1 MCLSLNDVKTELRIN
16 AFYGAVH
23 IPCSAS
29 AATKKCA
36 PLRGFAFFCC
46 AKPLQ
51 CKMRVVWRDVRHKGR
66 SLHGQHFD
74 RFHPSF
80 NLRGRAKASR
90 LARRRTLRQYAFGAH
105 LQTFMSPDLSL
116 HKMSLCRKGSPSF
129 SDSATAKKTRPHFV
143 GSHFFC
149 CGGGEGIRT
158 PVGLHPNGF
167 QDRLVMTT
175 SIRLRMRQL

>member
-1 MCLSLNDVKTELRIN
+1 MVHRGLGWRRDVRHNDASTSLWIFLLAVRLLQTVKKGESVALCAPPNLAALIFATLQAAEKKHFKN
-16 AFYGAVH
+16 VCVCGAVR

-105 LQTFMSPDLSL
+105 L
-116 HKMSLCRKGSPSF
+116 
-129 SDSATAKKTRPHFV
+129 
-143 GSHFFC
+143 
-149 CGGGEGIRT
+149 
-158 PVGLHPNGF
+158 
-167 QDRLVMTT
+167 
-175 SIRLRMRQL
+175 